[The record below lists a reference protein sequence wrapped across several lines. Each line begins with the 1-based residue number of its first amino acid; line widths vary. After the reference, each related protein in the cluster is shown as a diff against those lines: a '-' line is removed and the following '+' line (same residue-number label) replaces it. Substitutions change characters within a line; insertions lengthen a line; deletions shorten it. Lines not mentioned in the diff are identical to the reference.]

1 MNKKVCDDI
10 LALFGDD
17 SSLVINMDFLCENSQ
32 DLETREEAGRF
43 FGKKWSELDPNFW
56 CQTPAS
62 LSFLAPHAWCYYLP
76 SLIFCSLVDLDKSAA
91 AVENFLIDL
100 VTRRGFE
107 VGLGQDVELV
117 RLGLPKLLATLGWIS
132 WLAQTGEYDEKF
144 VVQALEKIARFVD
157 EVSVFKGTD
166 KM

>member
-1 MNKKVCDDI
+1 MIKKGCDDI

-17 SSLVINMDFLCENSQ
+17 PGLVINMEFLCKNSQ

-43 FGKKWSELDPNFW
+43 IGRKWSELDPDFW
-56 CQTPAS
+56 RQSPAS
-62 LSFLAPHAWCYYLP
+62 LSFLVPHAWCYYLP
-76 SLIFCSLVDLDKSAA
+76 SLILCSLVDIDKSAA

-117 RLGLPKLLATLGWIS
+117 KLGLSKLLATLGWIS
-132 WLAQTGEYDEKF
+132 WLAQTGEFDEKF
-144 VVQALEKIARFVD
+144 VVQALAKIARSVN
-157 EVSVFKGTD
+157 EVSAFD
-166 KM
+166 DD